1 MKYAILLLLAIIS
14 MASMLT
20 FRSRNR
26 VHVHEIDCPE
36 AQALD
41 DKYVKADDVCS
52 VRTNN
57 RSRILG
63 IRWDDE
69 YFSQCL
75 ADELGIESMSQFDAM
90 FKEAEEICA
99 ARARR

>member
-41 DKYVKADDVCS
+41 DKYMLKLMMFALLELIIGQGSWESDGMMSTLAS
-52 VRTNN
+52 VLLMNWGLRV
-57 RSRILG
+57 
-63 IRWDDE
+63 
-69 YFSQCL
+69 
-75 ADELGIESMSQFDAM
+75 
-90 FKEAEEICA
+90 
-99 ARARR
+99 